1 MAIVDYT
8 QAMTAGLGAR
18 LAYNKANRSGGG
30 RIMAPR
36 GEDLNQRHHRQAME
50 KSALAQSKANVDMT
64 TSTTSDN
71 KDKTKANISKMQAD
85 TARKDSPEAKAMAK
99 AQLDNKKQ
107 ENVKLALSNFSSH
120 IPSMTQKSLPDA
132 INWVVDTGGISRG
145 LFPSDEKINGW
156 SELEFKKYHSG
167 LKEGLKLTPKGMSAE
182 LKRKAAEN
190 TARDKDNAAKAKVV
204 AAAAK
209 KEATDIRDTVSNA
222 QKTLDRLTKRWGD
235 RDSMPRTALR
245 SYDKATEIVNRAI
258 GLEPEVPDLGP
269 NANPINRE
277 PQVQDIPLPP
287 EGPMEPQVQDIPLPP
302 EGPMEPQP
310 LDEATMRDL
319 MNETNGDA
327 QAARELAK
335 ERGYSW

>member
-50 KSALAQSKANVDMT
+50 KSALAQSEANVDMT
-64 TSTTSDN
+64 TSTTSGN

-85 TARKDSPEAKAMAK
+85 TARRDSPEAKAMNA
-99 AQLDNKKQ
+99 ALLENKKRS
-107 ENVKLALSNFSSH
+107 NMKLALENFGKF
-120 IPSMTQKSLPDA
+120 IPDMTQDSAGDA
-132 INWVVDTGGISRG
+132 ADWVADSGVPRSM
-145 LFPSDEKINGW
+145 FPSNEQFAGMSD
-156 SELEFKKYHSG
+156 LEWKKYHSG
-167 LKEGLKLTPKGMSAE
+167 LKERINLSPKGVERA
-182 LKRKAAEN
+182 LKRKAAED
-190 TARDKDNAAKAKVV
+190 AIRIKDNAAKAKVV